1 MGDQPSF
8 LWIVTDQ
15 ERYDMVGANGSPICQ
30 TPQIDRLAQQ
40 GMRFTGAFTPIGICT
55 PARASL
61 LTGLY
66 PHAHGMWNNCHG
78 PDALQRELPA
88 DRLTFTELL
97 KAAGYRLGYVGK
109 WHVGYRL
116 GPESRG
122 FQDVVSEVYD
132 VAAAAWV
139 PAARARGFLTI
150 QPGRPGV
157 DRGPA
162 DVLLW
167 EGRPGRGE
175 RLPWGELTPPA
186 RPFWLAGGLTP
197 DNVAE
202 ALRTLGPDGVDVSSG
217 VEDRP
222 GQKDLRQVR
231 RFIEEVRRWT
241 RAST

>member
-1 MGDQPSF
+1 MAGG
-8 LWIVTDQ
+8 VTVKICGVRDRATA
-15 ERYDMVGANGSPICQ
+15 EASLGAGADWVGAV
-30 TPQIDRLAQQ
+30 LAD
-40 GMRFTGAFTPIGICT
+40 GPRRVTVAEATALAAAFPGRVVAVLRGLPPTA
-55 PARASL
+55 PAFWDAPWG
-61 LTGLY
+61 GL
-66 PHAHGMWNNCHG
+66 
-78 PDALQRELPA
+78 Q
-88 DRLTFTELL
+88 
-97 KAAGYRLGYVGK
+97 
-109 WHVGYRL
+109 
-116 GPESRG
+116 
-122 FQDVVSEVYD
+122 VYD